1 MAKILYIEETETI
14 RKDILDKLR
23 EDGFSASGACNG
35 HDGLIKIEETVFD
48 LILSGI
54 LLPDMNCL
62 NILEGYKIRF
72 GNFPPPFI
80 FISALKDRKSIRRG
94 MEAGADDYLTK
105 PVNWQELLTTINIQ
119 LAKRKEILSKG
130 DSELVELKGAIENL
144 SRIAEDKEQQTAYNY
159 DDSIFFS
166 TSDKSQ
172 FIFLKDIVYIE
183 SNGDYSRIYMNNNK
197 SWLIKNSIK
206 SWNSILPS
214 NNFIQIR
221 RSIIVN
227 VNSIESMQKWF
238 NYTHKIILKGISES
252 FIMSQR
258 YSRKLKN
265 IFNKKVDSLSEAPDS
280 ILE

>member
-1 MAKILYIEETETI
+1 MAKILYIEESPTI
-14 RKDILDKLR
+14 RKDVLEKLH
-23 EDGFSASGACNG
+23 ETGFSASGASNG
-35 HDGLIKIEETVFD
+35 HDGLIKIEETDFD
-48 LILSGI
+48 LILSAI
-54 LLPDMNCL
+54 LLPDMNGL
-62 NILEGYKIRF
+62 NILQGYKIRF
-72 GNFPPPFI
+72 GSFPPPFI
-80 FISALKDRKSIRRG
+80 FISSLKDRKSIRCG
-94 MEAGADDYLTK
+94 MDAGADDYLTK
-105 PVNWQELLTTINIQ
+105 PVNWQELLTTINLQ
-119 LAKRKEILSKG
+119 LVKRKEILSKG

-144 SRIAEDKEQQTAYNY
+144 SRIAVEKEQQTVYNY

-214 NNFIQIR
+214 NHFIQIR
-221 RSIIVN
+221 RSIIIN

-238 NYTHKIILKGISES
+238 NYTHKVMLKGIVEP

-265 IFNKKVDSLSEAPDS
+265 IFNKKRDSLSETPES
-280 ILE
+280 KIE

>member
-1 MAKILYIEETETI
+1 MAKILYIEENVSI
-14 RKDILDKLR
+14 RNDVLEKLR
-23 EDGFSASGACNG
+23 EAGFSASGAGNG

-54 LLPDMNCL
+54 LLPDMNGL

-72 GNFPPPFI
+72 GSFPPPFI
-80 FISALKDRKSIRRG
+80 FISSLKDRRSIRRG

-105 PVNWQELLTTINIQ
+105 PVNWQDLITTINLQ

-130 DSELVELKGAIENL
+130 DSELIELKGAIENL
-144 SRIAEDKEQQTAYNY
+144 SRIAVEKEQQTIYNY

-172 FIFLKDIVYIE
+172 FIFLKDILYIE

-206 SWNSILPS
+206 SWISILPS
-214 NNFIQIR
+214 NHFIQIR
-221 RSIIVN
+221 RSIIIN

-238 NYTHKIILKGISES
+238 NYTHKVMLKGIVEP

-265 IFNKKVDSLSEAPDS
+265 IFNKKRDSL
-280 ILE
+280 LETPESVLE